1 MAEHEIYHSEGAST
15 SLVFT
20 GGELKIRETD
30 FSSGYGVRALKN
42 GRVGFAYCQHK
53 DALKKATKEAEKL
66 SRFSV
71 ESSFSFAPKVN
82 FKRPDIHDDSLDP
95 SDYGMLRGFVDEAK
109 EGAQSLG
116 GKARAIASVASSQ
129 VNLEN
134 TAGFSGEYS
143 KTDFS
148 MYVECMHGDGFGI
161 SSLSCNKKPEQVRDL
176 ALKAA
181 GMAKDMQGAKKPD
194 SGTYTVVLEIEAI
207 ESVLGALLPSFSG
220 DWKRRGMTRIEKG
233 KRHFSEQLSISED
246 GLSEASEAR
255 PFDDEGVPSEKRF
268 LVKNGVVD
276 SLLYDRETAAL
287 DNTKGSGACSRS
299 SYDEPPSIGPSNI
312 VVSSGTWKDLGEL
325 ERYIELH
332 YAHGAH
338 TANLTTGDIGLE
350 VSGAFLVEKNKRT
363 PVKGF
368 MLTGNVFDWFANVEA
383 IEKRPRIHDW
393 LISPRIALRNV
404 HAVS

>member
-1 MAEHEIYHSEGAST
+1 MEGREVYHCSGAST
-15 SLVFT
+15 NLVFT

-30 FSSGYGVRALKN
+30 FSSGYGVRALKD

-53 DALKKATKEAEKL
+53 DALKKAIKEAEKL

-71 ESSFSFAPKVN
+71 ESNFSFAPKAG
-82 FKRPDIHDDSLDP
+82 FKKPDIHDPSLDP
-95 SDYGMLRGFVDEAK
+95 SDYEMLRGFVDEAK
-109 EGAQSLG
+109 DGAQSLG
-116 GKARAIASVASSQ
+116 GKAKAIASVASSD
-129 VNLEN
+129 VKLEN
-134 TAGFSGEYS
+134 TAGFSGEYA

-161 SSLSCNKKPEQVRDL
+161 SSLSCNKMPEQARDL

-181 GMAKDMQGAKKPD
+181 GMAKDMQGAKKPE
-194 SGTYTVVLEIEAI
+194 SGIYIVVMEIEAI
-207 ESVLGALLPSFSG
+207 ESVLGVLIPSFSG
-220 DWKRRGMTRIEKG
+220 DWKRRGMTLLEKG
-233 KRHFSEQLSISED
+233 KKHFSEQLSICED
-246 GLSEASEAR
+246 GLSGASEAR
-255 PFDDEGVPSEKRF
+255 PFDDEGVPSGKRF

-287 DNTKGSGACSRS
+287 DNEVESGACSRS
-299 SYDEPPSIGPSNI
+299 SYDEPPSIRPSNI
-312 VVSSGTWKDLGEL
+312 VVSPGTWKDLGEL

-332 YAHGAH
+332 YAHGSH

-368 MLTGNVFDWFANVEA
+368 MLTGNVFDWFANIEA
-383 IEKRPRIHDW
+383 IEKRPRTHDW
-393 LISPRIALRNV
+393 LISPRIAFKSV

>member
-1 MAEHEIYHSEGAST
+1 MAEHEIYHCRGAST

-30 FSSGYGVRALKN
+30 FSSGYGVRALKD

-53 DALKKATKEAEKL
+53 DDLKKAIKEAEKL

-71 ESSFSFAPKVN
+71 ESRFSFAPKTD
-82 FKRPDIHDDSLDP
+82 FKKPDIHDSALDP
-95 SDYGMLRGFVDEAK
+95 SDYRMLRGFVDEAK
-109 EGAQSLG
+109 DAAQSLG

-143 KTDFS
+143 KSDFS

-161 SSLSCNKKPEQVRDL
+161 SSLSCNKMPGQIRDL

-181 GMAKDMQGAKKPD
+181 GMAKDMQGAKKPE
-194 SGTYTVVLEIEAI
+194 SGTYTVVMEIEAI

-220 DWKRRGMTRIEKG
+220 DWKRRGMTRLEKG
-233 KRHFSEQLSISED
+233 KRHFSERLGICED
-246 GLSEASEAR
+246 GLSGASEAR
-255 PFDDEGVPSEKRF
+255 PFDDEGMPSGKRF

-276 SLLYDRETAAL
+276 WLLYDRETAAL
-287 DNTKGSGACSRS
+287 DDTDEAGACSRR

-312 VVSSGTWKDLGEL
+312 VVSPGTWQDLGEL

-368 MLTGNVFDWFANVEA
+368 MLTGNVFDWFSDTEA
-383 IEKRPRIHDW
+383 IEKRPRTHDW
-393 LISPRIALRNV
+393 LISPRIAFRNV
-404 HAVS
+404 HVVS